1 LSQRTYPVGALAVPF
16 IVAVNDDGPVAGLTV
31 MAKILRP
38 SDGAQWDFDDD
49 TFKTPGAVVTPQD
62 TLVESTEQ
70 AGLYLGSWN
79 TSSIISDMDTVIV
92 YESTA
97 TAIFIADDPVSFQT
111 GVFATV
117 KTFIEPVIDVT
128 QRTMTI
134 VCGLRNSAQA
144 IILTT
149 AAVVVLKDELGNTIA
164 TANTTSTNGIHRAQF
179 PNIDLIPNRVL
190 LVYTTFTF
198 GLSTFDTVDA
208 IKVIGVSAT

>member
-1 LSQRTYPVGALAVPF
+1 
-16 IVAVNDDGPVAGLTV
+16 
-31 MAKILRP
+31 
-38 SDGAQWDFDDD
+38 
-49 TFKTPGAVVTPQD
+49 
-62 TLVESTEQ
+62 
-70 AGLYLGSWN
+70 
-79 TSSIISDMDTVIV
+79 
-92 YESTA
+92 
-97 TAIFIADDPVSFQT
+97 VSFQT
-111 GVFATV
+111 GIFATV
-117 KTFIEPVIDVT
+117 KTFIEPVIDAT

-208 IKVIGVSAT
+208 IKVIGVSTD